1 MTYRFS
7 ATNACHHY
15 KLTLADQGNYL
26 FGWPLNDS
34 LNTEHVW
41 DGIVIS
47 ALLDD
52 HARQGTLLQVPHTG
66 TQADRFKR
74 AMRDRNTRIALN
86 GQPDAVCHAC
96 DKCMQIYDL
105 ENGES
110 RTSNPLVRYSLHNPI
125 YKDRKSTGD
134 CSRWH

>member
-7 ATNACHHY
+7 ATNACHLY

-26 FGWPLNDS
+26 SGWPLNDS

-47 ALLDD
+47 ALLED

-66 TQADRFKR
+66 TQADRLKQ
-74 AMRDRNTRIALN
+74 AMRNLNTRIALN
-86 GQPDAVCHAC
+86 GQPYAVCHAC
-96 DKCMQIYDL
+96 DKCMRIYDL

-110 RTSNPLVRYSLHNPI
+110 RTSNPLVGNWARKLI
-125 YKDRKSTGD
+125 YKDRKSTGN
-134 CSRWH
+134 CS